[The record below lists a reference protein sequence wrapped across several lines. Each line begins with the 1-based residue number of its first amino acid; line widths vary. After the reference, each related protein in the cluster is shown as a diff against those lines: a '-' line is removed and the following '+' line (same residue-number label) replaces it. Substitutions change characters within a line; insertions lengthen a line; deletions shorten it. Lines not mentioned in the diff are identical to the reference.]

1 MAALILQRIERIERM
16 PAAENILPQI
26 ARIFT
31 DSLGALILQRIE
43 RIKRIPAAWE
53 ISQRIERIKRISAA
67 WDV

>member
-1 MAALILQRIERIERM
+1 MAALILQRIERIKRI
-16 PAAENILPQI
+16 PAAENILPRI
-26 ARIFT
+26 PRIFT

-53 ISQRIERIKRISAA
+53 ISQRIERISAA